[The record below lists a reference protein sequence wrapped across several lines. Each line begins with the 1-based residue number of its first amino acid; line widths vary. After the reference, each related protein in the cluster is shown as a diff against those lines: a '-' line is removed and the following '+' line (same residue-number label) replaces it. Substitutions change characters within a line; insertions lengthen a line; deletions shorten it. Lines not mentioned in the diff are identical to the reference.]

1 MLTIRSATAGPA
13 GVVGTAGDVGMTG
26 DAGAR
31 GGGAATSGAPARAG
45 SLRLGFRPLGGDG
58 QLDVLKRWSHW
69 PEVLAIL
76 RPIVLQ
82 ETERAFW

>member
-1 MLTIRSATAGPA
+1 MAGTTGAPA
-13 GVVGTAGDVGMTG
+13 AGGDAGTTG
-26 DAGAR
+26 EAGAR
-31 GGGAATSGAPARAG
+31 GGAGAATSGALARAG
-45 SLRLGFRPLGGDG
+45 SERLGFRLPFMGGDG

-69 PEVLAIL
+69 PDDVLAIL